1 MKRYSFSVP
10 YQEIDAERC
19 LRLHALQNHI
29 LTMAGL
35 AADEGGF
42 GIQYLYPQGL
52 TWIITNMSLEMD
64 FMPKAGDE
72 IVVETWV
79 EQNQHMLSVRN
90 YRIYLNTTSSPI
102 EGGLE
107 GALIGRA
114 KTVWAVFDLKKREIV
129 NVFDQA
135 PFQGVEEPI
144 ALEMARPKRML
155 PLQTE
160 VNHPHTIQ
168 YGDVDYNNHCNSCKY
183 TEFMLNVRKPEWLSK
198 GFRFD
203 IKYAKEVYLGDTL
216 YTLVEETD
224 DAVSYQQKDASGT
237 TLCSA
242 RIEHI
247 EKNEC

>member
-1 MKRYSFSVP
+1 MYKYTFRVQ
-10 YQEIDAERC
+10 YQEIDAERR

-29 LTMAGL
+29 LSIAGL

-64 FMPKAGDE
+64 FMPQAGDE
-72 IVVETWV
+72 ILVETWV
-79 EQNQHMLSVRN
+79 EQNQHMLSIRN
-90 YRIYLNTTSSPI
+90 YKIYTSSPVR
-102 EGGLE
+102 GGL
-107 GALIGRA
+107 GGSLIGRA
-114 KTVWAVFDLKKREIV
+114 KTVWAILDLTKREIV

-135 PFQGVEEPI
+135 PFQGVAESI
-144 ALEMARPKRML
+144 SLDLARPSRML
-155 PLQTE
+155 PLQTQ

-183 TEFMLNVRKPEWLSK
+183 TELMLNVNKPEWLSK

-203 IKYAKEVYLGDTL
+203 IKYAKEIYLGDTL
-216 YTLVEETD
+216 YTFVEETD
-224 DAVSYQQKDASGT
+224 SAVNYQQKDASGT

-242 RIEHI
+242 RIE
-247 EKNEC
+247 KR